1 MKKKTYIQP
10 GITVVSLQHQ
20 EQLMNVSGVNA
31 TSTSND
37 VEFNYDQNGDNPGN
51 SW

>member
-10 GITVVSLQHQ
+10 NISILLLQHQ
-20 EQLMNVSGVNA
+20 NHLLNVSGVNA

-37 VEFNYDQNGDNPGN
+37 VEFNYDQNGGDAGDA
-51 SW
+51 W

>member
-1 MKKKTYIQP
+1 MQKKTYIQP

-37 VEFNYDQNGDNPGN
+37 VEFNYDQNGGDAGDA
-51 SW
+51 W